1 MIKTAPDFIRQFEN
15 GSASGET
22 FHHADHVCLAFAYLG
37 EYPLLEALQK
47 FCLALR
53 RFAVAHGKPQL
64 YHETITYAY
73 FFVIS
78 ERMARQ
84 EVAARQTPWET
95 FAATNGDL
103 LVWNGGILSRYY
115 LESSL
120 QSELARRV
128 FILPDK
134 LA

>member
-1 MIKTAPDFIRQFEN
+1 MIKTAPDFIQQFEN

-47 FCLALR
+47 FCLALK
-53 RFAVAHGKPQL
+53 RFAAAQGKPHL

-73 FFVIS
+73 FFIIS

-84 EVAARQTPWET
+84 AIATRQTSWEE
-95 FAATNGDL
+95 FAATNPDL
-103 LVWNGGILSRYY
+103 LIWKGGILSRYY
-115 LESSL
+115 RESTL
-120 QSELARRV
+120 QSALARRA